1 MAPMGPGSRIGQP
14 RINIFARRLVSLLRG
29 GEGRGAPPRRVKA
42 CSPAA
47 DFSHQTKSTQPVNDT
62 ADWKQKYRDSLR
74 EMEAEESRWRQ
85 IEQALRRL
93 VGRLCAAGMGVNPQ
107 LDEELVALAAANRR
121 SAPAEELER
130 LPGPPAPPPRA
141 GRRGPP

>member
-14 RINIFARRLVSLLRG
+14 RINIFARSLVSLLRG
-29 GEGRGAPPRRVKA
+29 IPGRARPRRVKA
-42 CSPAA
+42 CRPAA
-47 DFSHQTKSTQPVNDT
+47 DFQQSHQSTRPVNDT

-74 EMEAEESRWRQ
+74 EMEAEEGRWRQ

-107 LDEELVALAAANRR
+107 LDEELVVLAAANRR
-121 SAPAEELER
+121 GAPAEELE
-130 LPGPPAPPPRA
+130 
-141 GRRGPP
+141 